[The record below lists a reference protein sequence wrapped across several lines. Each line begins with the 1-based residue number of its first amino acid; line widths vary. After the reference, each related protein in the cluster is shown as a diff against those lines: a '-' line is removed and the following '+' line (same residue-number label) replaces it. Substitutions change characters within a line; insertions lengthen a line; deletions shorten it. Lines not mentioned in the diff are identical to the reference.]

1 MNRFYEDGKGNVY
14 EMRDVFGR
22 SLNVGDYVIGA
33 FDYAVASR
41 VKGEHTEWFYTASLI
56 KITKS
61 GFECINQKDGTVINN
76 AMTGFV
82 YYTSKEYG
90 NRWFYVFKVN
100 KEDAKKILCEAS
112 QKEFFCEVKG
122 ELFNREVKA
131 GDLVVFSNNRWIDN
145 NNLKVGLVV
154 GNNKFFDGERT
165 VSAKYCFL
173 IETLDAK
180 WKKTKEIYE
189 TKYMQYSQRIL
200 QKAVSGIEVGD
211 VFSSNQ
217 YHYVCIEAIRN
228 GSRTKCKY
236 LKLRN
241 SNCLLNR
248 MKRGYCSDKDIIRY
262 VKDAGLK
269 RVVTSKCN
277 QECFVGKY
285 DLKIADTT
293 KLHDLIEFVDSK
305 QKEFEAAKV
314 AINVKFNDLLL
325 LEKDLLQEIRNFE

>member
-41 VKGEHTEWFYTASLI
+41 VKGKYNEWFYTASLI
-56 KITKS
+56 KITES

-76 AMTGFV
+76 AMTRLVF
-82 YYTSKEYG
+82 YTSEYG
-90 NRWFYVFKVN
+90 NIWFNVFKVN
-100 KEDAKKILCEAS
+100 EEDAKKILCEAS
-112 QKEFFCEVKG
+112 QKDYFCEVKG

-131 GDLVVFSNNRWIDN
+131 GDMVVFSSNRWIDN
-145 NNLKVGLVV
+145 SLKVGLVV
-154 GNNKFFDGERT
+154 GNNKFFDGQRT

-173 IETLDAK
+173 IETLDEK
-180 WKKTKEIYE
+180 WKKTKEFYE

-200 QKAVSGIEVGD
+200 HKAVSGIEIGD
-211 VFSSNQ
+211 VFSSKN
-217 YHYVCIEAIRN
+217 YSYVCIEAIRN

-241 SNCLLNR
+241 GDYLLSR
-248 MKRGYCSDKDIIRY
+248 IKRGYCSDEDIISF
-262 VKDAGLK
+262 VKKAGLK

-285 DLKIADTT
+285 DLRIADTS
-293 KLHDLIEFVDSK
+293 KINDLIEFVASK

-314 AINVKFNDLLL
+314 AVNVKYSDLLL
-325 LEKDLLQEIRNFE
+325 LEKDLLLEIRNFK

>member
-76 AMTGFV
+76 AMTRLVF
-82 YYTSKEYG
+82 YTSEYG
-90 NRWFYVFKVN
+90 NIWFNVFKVN
-100 KEDAKKILCEAS
+100 EEDAKKILCEAS
-112 QKEFFCEVKG
+112 QKDYFCEVKG

-131 GDLVVFSNNRWIDN
+131 GDMVVFSSNRWIDN
-145 NNLKVGLVV
+145 SLKVGLVV
-154 GNNKFFDGERT
+154 GNNKFFDGQRT

-173 IETLDAK
+173 IETLDEK
-180 WKKTKEIYE
+180 WKKTKEFYE

-200 QKAVSGIEVGD
+200 HKAVSGIEIGD
-211 VFSSNQ
+211 VFSSKN
-217 YHYVCIEAIRN
+217 YSYVCIEAIRN

-241 SNCLLNR
+241 GDYLLSR
-248 MKRGYCSDKDIIRY
+248 IKRGYCSDEDIISF
-262 VKDAGLK
+262 VKKAGLK

-285 DLKIADTT
+285 DLRIADTS
-293 KLHDLIEFVDSK
+293 KINDLIEFVASK

-314 AINVKFNDLLL
+314 AVNVKYSDLLL
-325 LEKDLLQEIRNFE
+325 LEKDLLLEIRNFK